1 MKSIIILIQK
11 SSLPLRS
18 FPLNLILKLIM
29 TTHPRKFKEGK
40 TKVRK
45 PRNEEIPSKQ

>member
-1 MKSIIILIQK
+1 MKSMIKLTLK
-11 SSLPLRS
+11 SYLPLRS

-29 TTHPRKFKEGK
+29 STIPRKFKEGK
-40 TKVRK
+40 TKARK